1 MQKTSND
8 KDIKLSKKDL
18 RSVFWRSLTMEWS
31 WNFERQQHMGFA
43 FSMLPIIGKLYKNK
57 EDRAAATKRHLEF
70 FNTAPYLSTLILGI
84 TTSMEEKNANSKNFD
99 TTSISNIKVALMG
112 PVAGIGDSFFWGTLR
127 VLATGIGASLALNGN
142 ILGPILFLLL
152 FNIPHYIIRYL
163 LMIGGYKFGTKI
175 LDNFEKSGLMRSIT
189 YGASILGL
197 MVIGGMTASLINL
210 QIGGSFGEGET
221 KQTVQGVL
229 DGIVPGILSIA
240 VVFLVLWLLKRGV
253 KVTYILLGTFVL
265 GIIGAWTGFLIA

>member
-1 MQKTSND
+1 
-8 KDIKLSKKDL
+8 
-18 RSVFWRSLTMEWS
+18 
-31 WNFERQQHMGFA
+31 
-43 FSMLPIIGKLYKNK
+43 
-57 EDRAAATKRHLEF
+57 
-70 FNTAPYLSTLILGI
+70 
-84 TTSMEEKNANSKNFD
+84 
-99 TTSISNIKVALMG
+99 
-112 PVAGIGDSFFWGTLR
+112 
-127 VLATGIGASLALNGN
+127 
-142 ILGPILFLLL
+142 
-152 FNIPHYIIRYL
+152 
-163 LMIGGYKFGTKI
+163 MIGGYKFGTKI